1 MTYILN
7 MGEQSKIFALSL
19 GFGFLIGIFYDVLRL
34 FRLLCSDSKKVFF
47 VFDLVYTVAAAVATF
62 LFLLTVTGGSVRA
75 YVLLGELLGFLIYFV
90 TLGTLLSTFF
100 ERIVAFL
107 KRSFSKIATG
117 SKHLFHRIFAP
128 FRRLFLKKA
137 KKAEKKAQFS
147 IKKSKIHLKYLHG
160 LLYNQHN
167 MKSAKTNPAKGKES
181 EVRKNGKEGKKEN

>member
-7 MGEQSKIFALSL
+7 MGEQTKIFALSL

-34 FRLLCSDSKKVFF
+34 FRLLCSNSKKVFM
-47 VFDLVYTVAAAVATF
+47 VFDLLYTLAAAIATF

-100 ERIVAFL
+100 ERIVACL
-107 KRSFSKIATG
+107 KRVISKI
-117 SKHLFHRIFAP
+117 SKGCKRLFHRMFAP
-128 FRRLFLKKA
+128 FRRHFLKNA

-160 LLYNQHN
+160 LLYNQHTI
-167 MKSAKTNPAKGKES
+167 KSANPSSAEWKES
-181 EVRKNGKEGKKEN
+181 EVRKHGKEGKKEN